1 MTIEKAPSARPLL
14 VRAAAAGVAVVGG
27 LILASFGTLR
37 GGDLKLA
44 DWVPVLTGTALVLIA
59 GVVAVRSVAGAARRA
74 SGEHLGD
81 ARGAV
86 LALVITIV
94 GYFIVLLLVLQATG
108 VPLQGLFLGGAITG
122 VVLGIAAQQ
131 TLANFF
137 AGIVL
142 LVVRP
147 LTVGEEI
154 VLRSGPLGGDF
165 EGLVTNMS
173 LFYVNL
179 ETATGPVALPNASVL
194 MAAIGPG
201 AKPPPEDDDE
211 ADRSPA
217 PDHLQGTA

>member
-1 MTIEKAPSARPLL
+1 MITEQAPSARPLL
-14 VRAAAAGVAVVGG
+14 LRAAAAGVAVIGG

-37 GGDLKLA
+37 DGDLRVG
-44 DWVPVLTGTALVLIA
+44 DWLPVLLGAALVLVGGI
-59 GVVAVRSVAGAARRA
+59 VAVRSVAGAARRA

-86 LALVITIV
+86 LALVITIA
-94 GYFIVLLLVLQATG
+94 GYFVVLLLVLQTTG

-137 AGIVL
+137 AGVVL
-142 LVVRP
+142 LIVRP
-147 LTVGEEI
+147 LTVGEEV
-154 VLRSGPLGGDF
+154 VLRSGPLGGEF
-165 EGLVTNMS
+165 EGLVTDMS
-173 LFYVNL
+173 LFYVGL

-201 AKPPPEDDDE
+201 AKTPPEDEDE
-211 ADRSPA
+211 QERAPA